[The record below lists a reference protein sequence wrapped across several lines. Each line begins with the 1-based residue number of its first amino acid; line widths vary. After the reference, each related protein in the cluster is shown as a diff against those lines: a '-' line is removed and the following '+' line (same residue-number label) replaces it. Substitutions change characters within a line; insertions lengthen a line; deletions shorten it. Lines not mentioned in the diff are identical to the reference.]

1 MTKPNTAKKR
11 MVIII
16 SELAYSLHLGSDKNK
31 KNNVRNSAK
40 NNISGTSSMSNNAI
54 QNTKQLSKVDH
65 HNYRMYD
72 NKQDEIVIVKG
83 TSSLYKDIENF
94 YKNEFEEARLEYNNK
109 QTRDDRKI
117 DNYFKKVSDNSKSDL
132 ACEIIIELGD
142 KKFWDTKDLNNKH
155 KMTSVYSKQVDDLEL
170 LVPNFKV
177 CSAIIHYDETSP
189 HMHIVGVPIKYNCK
203 TGMSMQVGKTD
214 VFTRNSLKDLQDKM
228 RTLCIEEYNKE
239 YNMEATLKLKLK
251 GRNRDIHVSDM
262 TNYQETKDLIEKQQK
277 EIDVISNSSLELKS
291 TSTDIKSE
299 INKLKKVPLRD
310 DLFFISKEQKDKLE
324 NYIDKVDKTTDK
336 YRDVKE
342 LSANLNIITKQ
353 ARQDSKKIK
362 NLRENNEALELR
374 VNNLTSKVNEQ
385 QDRIDELRQDN
396 FNLKYR
402 LQQLEQFFKR
412 LISLFKKMIN
422 RKDKED
428 SYAEVLE
435 DMHDHKIISTET
447 YDNILSYGEQVK
459 EKDDFEL

>member
-1 MTKPNTAKKR
+1 
-11 MVIII
+11 MVIVI

-40 NNISGTSSMSNNAI
+40 NNISGTTSMSNNAI
-54 QNTKQLSKVDH
+54 QNAKQLSKVDH

-72 NKQDEIVIVKG
+72 NKQDEIIIVKG

-94 YKNEFEEARLEYNNK
+94 YKNEFEEARIEYNNK
-109 QTRDDRKI
+109 QTRNDRKI

-132 ACEIIIELGD
+132 ACEMIIELGD
-142 KKFWDTKDLNNKH
+142 KKFWDTKSLNYKH
-155 KMTSVYSKQVDDLEL
+155 KMTSVYSKQVNDLEM
-170 LVPNFKV
+170 LVPNFKI

-214 VFTRNSLKDLQDKM
+214 VFTRNSLKELQDKM

-239 YNMEATLKLKLK
+239 YNLDATLKQKLK

-262 TNYQETKDLIEKQQK
+262 TNYQKAKDLIIKHQK
-277 EIDVISNSSLELKS
+277 EIDTISSNSLELKS
-291 TSTDIKSE
+291 NSDSIKNE
-299 INKLKKVPLRD
+299 IDKLKKVPLRD
-310 DLFFISKEQKDKLE
+310 DLFLISKEQKDKLE

-353 ARQDSKKIK
+353 ARQDSRKIK
-362 NLRENNEALELR
+362 NLQENNEALELR
-374 VNNLTSKVNEQ
+374 VNNLTLKVNEQ
-385 QDRIDELRQDN
+385 QEKIDELRQDN

-402 LQQLEQFFKR
+402 LQQLEEFFKK
-412 LISLFKKMIN
+412 LINLFKRMIK
-422 RKDKED
+422 RAKKSEA
-428 SYAEVLE
+428 YLEVLN
-435 DMHDHKIISTET
+435 DMHDNRIISNDTL
-447 YDNILSYGEQVK
+447 DDILNDKNSTK
-459 EKDDFEL
+459 EKDNDSLEL